1 MLTIPLS
8 ILTTTKPSLRI
19 LTVLAILHMQT
30 VLYNYINA
38 HYCANSA
45 NTNYANKVLTIQT
58 FAKYT
63 NGTNSANTNYTIYA
77 NKLLT
82 IPNMLTI
89 SMILSLLILATLNK
103 KSKIKEEKN

>member
-77 NKLLT
+77 NNIIYTKYSNYINDT
-82 IPNMLTI
+82 
-89 SMILSLLILATLNK
+89 LSTNT
-103 KSKIKEEKN
+103 SYTN

>member
-1 MLTIPLS
+1 
-8 ILTTTKPSLRI
+8 
-19 LTVLAILHMQT
+19 MQT

-77 NKLLT
+77 NNIIYAKYSNYINDT
-82 IPNMLTI
+82 
-89 SMILSLLILATLNK
+89 LSTNT
-103 KSKIKEEKN
+103 SYTN